1 MLKKCIT
8 VLFDICVLLIF
19 VSRGIHSVLLTE
31 SGQEDVVVW
40 YQESLEKLDADG
52 SLETITIQIN
62 SSEAEID
69 KICDA
74 LSSGGSIF
82 LDLTWGGNE
91 EAKELSNTL
100 SLPYIRIDVSI
111 SPFLEFLDKFL
122 DVRNATDVALVFS
135 DSSHIDQALYYWI
148 ETTKLRL
155 MISESLDPIT
165 ARKLKHIRPTPNN
178 IAVLGSTK
186 RLIEEYTKVMF
197 IWTKAHSGRTHNE
210 VVDNLAKASVNNIDL
225 STQALCISDCIN
237 LVKKNTRNEWATIY
251 HQYCANNLTQYA
263 RIQED
268 LPKQP
273 WFYDLTVSRRYAC
286 QKQFL
291 DNLISDGLRPPFNV
305 TYLLAI
311 NDKNALQYD
320 LIQHPDRVN
329 MVFTDFKD
337 SDFDRAL
344 LRGSPVHLL
353 ILNPSMCCSLLNSQE
368 HCECPSDMDIQ
379 KTFLTHCLQLV
390 YKTIQNINQEKLE
403 FEPVKCNSTSNNNE
417 VLQRFEEIFEN
428 FINDQNL
435 IKKENYTIKL
445 ALSGIIEMGTNN
457 SADVV
462 AMYEDGIVTAA
473 ENKSIKAIKPFYR
486 IGITNALPWSYK
498 EKDSITGKYYWTGY
512 CADFARKIAEMMDF
526 NFEFVEPKVGTFG
539 EKIDGVWN
547 GVIGDLAAGVIMR
560 KPIRK
565 TSLFKFMTV
574 LKLEVW
580 LSIVAALIVTGF
592 MVWFLDKYSPYSA
605 RNNKEAYPYECREF
619 TLKESFWFALTSFTP
634 QGGGEAPKALS
645 GRTLVAAYWLFVVL
659 MLATFTANLAA
670 FLTVERM
677 QAPVQSL
684 EQLARQS
691 RINYTVVRDSETHQ
705 YFINMKNAEDTLY
718 RMWKELTLNA
728 STDDTRYRVWDYPIR
743 EQYGHILLAIN
754 DSDPVADAEEGFR
767 NVEMHLDADYAF
779 IHDSSEIKYEI
790 SKNCNLT
797 EVGEVFA
804 EKPYAVAVQQVYLSS
819 RKTDFSKTSKKAM
832 VTLVGEVLYYRRKQK
847 LDEANRRQQKP
858 FYTSKGKLF
867 TENIVPSKILVS
879 QFQPKQLPVTIGT
892 SFKPV
897 NIKNLDIDKE
907 RSDMRISHIN
917 LYPRARSRITHISN
931 N

>member
-1 MLKKCIT
+1 
-8 VLFDICVLLIF
+8 
-19 VSRGIHSVLLTE
+19 
-31 SGQEDVVVW
+31 
-40 YQESLEKLDADG
+40 
-52 SLETITIQIN
+52 
-62 SSEAEID
+62 
-69 KICDA
+69 
-74 LSSGGSIF
+74 
-82 LDLTWGGNE
+82 
-91 EAKELSNTL
+91 
-100 SLPYIRIDVSI
+100 
-111 SPFLEFLDKFL
+111 
-122 DVRNATDVALVFS
+122 
-135 DSSHIDQALYYWI
+135 
-148 ETTKLRL
+148 
-155 MISESLDPIT
+155 MISESLNEIT
-165 ARKLKHIRPTPNN
+165 ARKLKDIRPTPNN
-178 IAVLGSTK
+178 IAVLGPSK
-186 RLIEEYTKVMF
+186 RLIEEYTKALHF
-197 IWTKAHSGRTHNE
+197 
-210 VVDNLAKASVNNIDL
+210 DL
-225 STQALCISDCIN
+225 M
-237 LVKKNTRNEWATIY
+237 
-251 HQYCANNLTQYA
+251 
-263 RIQED
+263 
-268 LPKQP
+268 
-273 WFYDLTVSRRYAC
+273 
-286 QKQFL
+286 
-291 DNLISDGLRPPFNV
+291 
-305 TYLLAI
+305 
-311 NDKNALQYD
+311 
-320 LIQHPDRVN
+320 QHPDRMN
-329 MVFTDFKD
+329 MIFTDFKD
-337 SDFDRAL
+337 SDFDRSL
-344 LRGSPVHLL
+344 LKGNPIHLL
-353 ILNPSMCCSLLNSQE
+353 TLNPSMCCSLLNSQE
-368 HCECPSDMDIQ
+368 PCECSLDMDIQ
-379 KTFLTHCLQLV
+379 KTFLAQCLQLL
-390 YKTIQNINQEKLE
+390 YETIQTLQKEKLE
-403 FEPVKCNSTSNNNE
+403 FESVKCNSTSNNKE
-417 VLQRFEEIFEN
+417 VQLHFEEIFEN
-428 FINDQNL
+428 FINGQSL
-435 IKKENYTIKL
+435 IKKDNYIIKL
-445 ALSGIIEMGTNN
+445 ALSGIVEMGAN
-457 SADVV
+457 SSTDVV
-462 AMYEDGIVTAA
+462 ATYEDGIVTAA
-473 ENKSIKAIKPFYR
+473 ENKSIRAIKPFYR

-498 EKDSITGKYYWTGY
+498 AVDSNTGEYYWTGY

-526 NFEFVEPKVGTFG
+526 NFEFVEPKIGTFG

-547 GVIGDLAAGVIMR
+547 GVIGDLATGETDMAITALIMTADKEEVVDFVAPYFEQTGITIVMR

-691 RINYTVVRDSETHQ
+691 RINYTVVRDSETHK

-767 NVEMHLDADYAF
+767 NVEKHLDADYAF

-804 EKPYAVAVQQVYLSS
+804 EKPYAVAVQQGSHLQ
-819 RKTDFSKTSKKAM
+819 DQISKTILKLQKDRFFEDLQERYWNHSAKGNCPNTDDNEGITLESLGGVFIATLFGLALAM

-847 LDEANRRQQKP
+847 LDEANKRQQKS

-867 TENIVPSKILVS
+867 TENIIPSKIMVS
-879 QFQPKQLPVTIGT
+879 QFPQKQLPVTIGT

-897 NIKNLDIDKE
+897 NIKNLEIDKE
-907 RSDMRISHIN
+907 RNDMRISHIN
-917 LYPRARSRITHISN
+917 LYPRARNRITHISN